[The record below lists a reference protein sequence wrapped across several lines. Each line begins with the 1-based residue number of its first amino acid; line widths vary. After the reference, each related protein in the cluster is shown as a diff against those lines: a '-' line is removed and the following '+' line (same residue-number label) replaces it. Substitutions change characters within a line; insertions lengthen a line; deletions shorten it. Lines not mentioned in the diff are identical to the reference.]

1 MMTEITC
8 SFVDPVEKLHWVT
21 FVDQP
26 KDRIDSFARYLKG
39 TIGWKN
45 IVIWFYTDHTE
56 KRLEDYLTELE
67 GEKQ

>member
-8 SFVDPVEKLHWVT
+8 SFVDPVERLHWVT

-39 TIGWKN
+39 SIGWKN
-45 IVIWFYTDHTE
+45 IVIWFYHDHTE
-56 KRLEDYLTELE
+56 KRLEDYLDELE
-67 GEKQ
+67 GQK